1 MNVSTVAPTTTI
13 PTTTPLPI
21 EPATPEQAIE
31 VLSEISTP
39 EEAQAAI
46 EAIAAN
52 IDTLTGEQLDEIAQV
67 VSQAPTEVKREFEE
81 QVNIF
86 GGGLDSY
93 VPADSNV
100 TVGQRRAL
108 VAIGAVLAAAP
119 VLASRRK

>member
-13 PTTTPLPI
+13 PTTTSLPI

-67 VSQAPTEVKREFEE
+67 VSQAPVEVKREFEE